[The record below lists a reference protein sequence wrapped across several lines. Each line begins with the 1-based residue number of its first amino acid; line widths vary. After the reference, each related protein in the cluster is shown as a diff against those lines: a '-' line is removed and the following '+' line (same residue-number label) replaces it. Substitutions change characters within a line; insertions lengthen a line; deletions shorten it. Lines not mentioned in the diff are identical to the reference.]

1 MLMAWEQIT
10 ARSNRFDQVVPG
22 WLICCEPVR
31 HQQQS
36 LLGPTHRQQCQFTGE
51 PAVLPSASRLA
62 AELHGTET
70 RTSYGSDSTMPSL
83 CDVLKITQ
91 E

>member
-10 ARSNRFDQVVPG
+10 ARSNRFDRVVPG
-22 WLICCEPVR
+22 WLICSELIR

-36 LLGPTHRQQCQFTGE
+36 LLGPTHRQQHQFTGD
-51 PAVLPSASRLA
+51 PAVLPSATRIA

-70 RTSYGSDSTMPSL
+70 RTSYGSDSMMSS
-83 CDVLKITQ
+83 V
-91 E
+91 